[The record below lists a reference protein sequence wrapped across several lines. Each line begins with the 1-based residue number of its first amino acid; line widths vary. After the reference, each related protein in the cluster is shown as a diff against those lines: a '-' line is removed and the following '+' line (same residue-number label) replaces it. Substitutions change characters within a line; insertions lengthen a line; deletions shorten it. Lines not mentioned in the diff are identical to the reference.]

1 MSTSTDKASYGSAAT
16 ASAAAATSAPTTST
30 APAPESARGTGDVAG
45 EVTDGIER
53 FLSSNVAEQIHF
65 LTSRA
70 RGRGISHANH
80 ELEGLDLKV
89 RQFSVL
95 SLAASGQNPSQRE
108 MGEFLALDPSQIVA
122 LVDNLEQRGA
132 VLRETDPR
140 DRRSKIIVATDA
152 GRDLH
157 ARALRILED
166 SEDYT
171 LSTLSPRERKQL
183 RSLLLKIAF

>member
-1 MSTSTDKASYGSAAT
+1 MSTSTDQASPERSAAPEDT
-16 ASAAAATSAPTTST
+16 PSAASAPEPTD
-30 APAPESARGTGDVAG
+30 GTG
-45 EVTDGIER
+45 R
-53 FLSSNVAEQIHF
+53 FLDSDLALQVHF

-70 RGRGISHANH
+70 RGRGISHANR

-95 SLAASGQNPSQRE
+95 SLAASGMNPSQRE
-108 MGEFLALDPSQIVA
+108 LGEFLSLDPSQIVA
-122 LVDNLEQRGA
+122 LVDNLEKRGA
-132 VLRETDPR
+132 VRRETDPR
-140 DRRSKIIVATDA
+140 DRRSKIIVATEP

-157 ARALRILED
+157 AQALQILED

-183 RSLLLKIAF
+183 RTLLLKIAF

>member
-1 MSTSTDKASYGSAAT
+1 MSTSTDKAPHGSAAT
-16 ASAAAATSAPTTST
+16 VRAAAASSAPTAST
-30 APAPESARGTGDVAG
+30 PDGASSAGDTAV

-53 FLSSNVAEQIHF
+53 FLHSVVAEQVHF

-70 RGRGISHANH
+70 RGRGISHANQQ
-80 ELEGLDLKV
+80 LEGLDLKV

-157 ARALRILED
+157 AQALRILED